1 MELQRD
7 KWKMECLVSMTV
19 SDTRMCRFSQIRIMP
34 FLSLVMTGTFFPV
47 FLTIL
52 LASFHSSLSNQGQ
65 GHAWSA
71 YRNREFLYGFK
82 LVPLSKRTSLAQD
95 TSFLLLSLTL
105 SCPLHGTLQGD
116 PQHLLSENSHAQNLK
131 ARAEEP
137 YSHHVSVVISL
148 S

>member
-52 LASFHSSLSNQGQ
+52 LASSHSSLSNQDQ

-71 YRNREFLYGFK
+71 YRNRDFFVWL
-82 LVPLSKRTSLAQD
+82 
-95 TSFLLLSLTL
+95 
-105 SCPLHGTLQGD
+105 
-116 PQHLLSENSHAQNLK
+116 
-131 ARAEEP
+131 
-137 YSHHVSVVISL
+137 
-148 S
+148 